1 MTDRNGI
8 KRVAALGWI
17 LLVSGALAAETP
29 APAEAPKPTVDAAK
43 PAEAPTEDPS
53 VIPPALQGPAVRAP
67 REIFEMLEQRK
78 RALQRREDA
87 LRTSEARLTT
97 LKTEIQQILERYEAQ
112 VKAAQQEES
121 KNTAASQKASLA
133 QVAKM
138 YETMPA
144 EEAAAR
150 IEKMPNKMALQV
162 LRMLKGQTAGNI
174 LALVSPDKAAKL
186 TERFI
191 DRP

>member
-1 MTDRNGI
+1 MMDRNGI
-8 KRVAALGWI
+8 KLAAVLGS
-17 LLVSGALAAETP
+17 LLFATAALAAETP
-29 APAEAPKPTVDAAK
+29 APADAPKPTAEAAK
-43 PAEAPTEDPS
+43 PADAAPEDPS

-112 VKAAQQEES
+112 VKAAQQDES
-121 KNTAASQKASLA
+121 KSAAAAQKASLA

>member
-1 MTDRNGI
+1 MIPIRLI
-8 KRVAALGWI
+8 VALAIALGP
-17 LLVSGALAAETP
+17 SGVFAAEST
-29 APAEAPKPTVDAAK
+29 APAEPPKAAEAAK
-43 PAEAPTEDPS
+43 AAEAKAEDPS
-53 VIPPALQGPAVRAP
+53 AIPAALQGPAVRAP

-78 RALQRREDA
+78 HALQRREDT

-112 VKAAQQEES
+112 VKATQQEDS
-121 KNTAASQKASLA
+121 KTAAASQKASLA

-174 LALVSPDKAAKL
+174 LALVTPEKAAKL